1 MHMWQKLQKLR
12 KEVMRTPGPIR
23 AQLLLLTTL
32 TASSVLST
40 GLLIFRPANG
50 ILGGSTSFKNAS
62 LEVVDANGRVRV
74 TGRHTTEVL
83 RNLQRTGNFW
93 GTKPSVEK
101 SSASTQ
107 PSEK

>member
-23 AQLLLLTTL
+23 VQLLLLTTL

-40 GLLIFRPANG
+40 GLLIFKPVNG
-50 ILGGSTSFKNAS
+50 ILGGSTSYKNEG
-62 LEVVDANGRVRV
+62 LEVQDANGRVRV

-93 GTKPSVEK
+93 GINPSVEK